1 MACLRLVDYWDVN
14 VGPSRT
20 HPENHQKPYVAGVK
34 EFTAKPVVNVGRFT
48 SLDTMVAVL
57 AAGQCDII
65 IGGARPSFADPF
77 LPRKINE

>member
-1 MACLRLVDYWDVN
+1 
-14 VGPSRT
+14 
-20 HPENHQKPYVAGVK
+20 VAGVK

-48 SLDTMVAVL
+48 SPDTMVAVL